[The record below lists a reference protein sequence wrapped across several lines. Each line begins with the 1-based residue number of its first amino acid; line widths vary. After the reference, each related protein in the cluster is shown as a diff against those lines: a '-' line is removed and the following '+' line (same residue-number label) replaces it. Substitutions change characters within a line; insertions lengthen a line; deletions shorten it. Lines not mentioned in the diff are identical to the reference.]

1 MSQELMMLE
10 RLPLERGKQ
19 VLKEHL
25 TEVIQD
31 PVQLKM
37 MLNDIDRNCRK
48 PYDVM
53 RMYWNSR
60 LSSEGMGV
68 ANSSWSQRKKVV
80 VG

>member
-19 VLKEHL
+19 VL

>member
-10 RLPLERGKQ
+10 RLPLERGKA